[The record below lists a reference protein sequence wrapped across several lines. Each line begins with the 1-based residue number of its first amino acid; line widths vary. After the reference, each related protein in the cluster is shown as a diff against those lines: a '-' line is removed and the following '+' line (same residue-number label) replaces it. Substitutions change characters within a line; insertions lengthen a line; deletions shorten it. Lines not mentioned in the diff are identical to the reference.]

1 MKKDKETFDVLL
13 VGSGNMAMEYL
24 KILKDLKKKVL
35 IVGKSKKNVN
45 FLKNLYPQFSFRYGG
60 VKDFFGGLFRLNKL
74 NDLEKIIL
82 SIHQK
87 FKDRFYLE
95 IQRHNDEHENDFENF
110 LLKILIR

>member
-1 MKKDKETFDVLL
+1 MKKDEETFDLLL

-60 VKDFFGGLFRLNKL
+60 IKDFFKSADVKVDSAINTVNIERLS
-74 NDLEKIIL
+74 DVTEV
-82 SIHQK
+82 
-87 FKDRFYLE
+87 
-95 IQRHNDEHENDFENF
+95 
-110 LLKILIR
+110 LLKKRVKHILVCLLYTSPSPRD

>member
-45 FLKNLYPQFSFRYGG
+45 FLKMSF
-60 VKDFFGGLFRLNKL
+60 
-74 NDLEKIIL
+74 
-82 SIHQK
+82 
-87 FKDRFYLE
+87 
-95 IQRHNDEHENDFENF
+95 
-110 LLKILIR
+110 

>member
-35 IVGKSKKNVN
+35 IVGKRKKNVN

-60 VKDFFGGLFRLNKL
+60 VKDFFGGLNIGFFIT
-74 NDLEKIIL
+74 EC
-82 SIHQK
+82 SGHAAATA
-87 FKDRFYLE
+87 FDRF
-95 IQRHNDEHENDFENF
+95 NV
-110 LLKILIR
+110 

>member
-60 VKDFFGGLFRLNKL
+60 VKDFFKSSDVKVDSAINTVNIERLS
-74 NDLEKIIL
+74 DVTEV
-82 SIHQK
+82 
-87 FKDRFYLE
+87 
-95 IQRHNDEHENDFENF
+95 
-110 LLKILIR
+110 LLKKRVKHILVEKPAARNISSLRRLR